1 MRYFPILLLISMM
14 HYSCQMNVQD
24 KTVIAR
30 VGEAELFEEDVLS
43 AIPAGLDEEDSLQFL
58 KGLVNRWTEE
68 QVMYQL
74 ALENLPNEQP
84 RIENEIE
91 KYKRTLYV
99 FTYENELLKS
109 QLDTNVHQQE
119 INEYFELHKNQ
130 FVLRQS
136 ILKYHLMVMG
146 TETKQLDKLLKK
158 FQNPSAEDLADLGK
172 FCSKSAYKCDFEDN
186 WSTLHEAKTQI
197 NPLERYL
204 KSNNLEAGR
213 MIKLVDSNLVY
224 AIKINELKI
233 REDIPPLDFVK
244 DDIKE
249 IIINNRK
256 SILLHSIRNNIFT
269 DAKNN
274 NKIEVFLP
282 ENK

>member
-1 MRYFPILLLISMM
+1 
-14 HYSCQMNVQD
+14 
-24 KTVIAR
+24 
-30 VGEAELFEEDVLS
+30 
-43 AIPAGLDEEDSLQFL
+43 
-58 KGLVNRWTEE
+58 
-68 QVMYQL
+68 
-74 ALENLPNEQP
+74 
-84 RIENEIE
+84 
-91 KYKRTLYV
+91 
-99 FTYENELLKS
+99 
-109 QLDTNVHQQE
+109 
-119 INEYFELHKNQ
+119 
-130 FVLRQS
+130 
-136 ILKYHLMVMG
+136 
-146 TETKQLDKLLKK
+146 
-158 FQNPSAEDLADLGK
+158 
-172 FCSKSAYKCDFEDN
+172 
-186 WSTLHEAKTQI
+186 
-197 NPLERYL
+197 
-204 KSNNLEAGR
+204 